1 MSRKRMF
8 QLLIFC
14 FIFIFIWGCAAGR
27 KHDFSYTPE
36 KGQNIGNGKTVLVL
50 QVADKR
56 PEVVQG
62 KEDPNWV
69 GWQRSGFGIPFDIT
83 TSDGKPFAE
92 KVTEVIIKDISSVGF
107 VCKEKKLDE
116 LTKEKIG
123 RAAKEAN
130 AEKAL
135 HVVMKMF
142 HSDTIQNIDMEWDFQ
157 VMVYDSAGNIV
168 KTNEEKGTTELEGA
182 RWNPM
187 AAAEKAVPKFLH
199 SVIRKLI
206 VGNNEIMKALV
217 N

>member
-1 MSRKRMF
+1 MESSPALIGAKPAGFMF
-8 QLLIFC
+8 FLP
-14 FIFIFIWGCAAGR
+14 AGR
-27 KHDFSYTPE
+27 DSIERRGGCSFKYDFSYAPE
-36 KGQNIGNGKTVLVL
+36 KGQNIGNGKTVLVFE
-50 QVADKR
+50 VADRR

-130 AEKAL
+130 ARRQF
-135 HVVMKMF
+135 MC
-142 HSDTIQNIDMEWDFQ
+142 
-157 VMVYDSAGNIV
+157 
-168 KTNEEKGTTELEGA
+168 
-182 RWNPM
+182 
-187 AAAEKAVPKFLH
+187 
-199 SVIRKLI
+199 
-206 VGNNEIMKALV
+206 
-217 N
+217 